1 MATFLFMEPVLR
13 TVSQGK
19 LLSRVFAIILQILA
33 IVALIAGLVSWI
45 AAWGAVFYLPV
56 VGVLGGII
64 FQLFFVAAIY
74 MVVHTLLIRAREI
87 ADLPEAE
94 YTAIPILAVFFR
106 LVGEAFAAFVVPIAI
121 GGGILMWLAGGYAY
135 RLLGGIGSFIP
146 HLGEVWFIGGITLM
160 VFGVLISFLV
170 LLYCYWLSE
179 FTIVLVDIARS
190 TRGTRRIADQYERAK
205 EGP

>member
-1 MATFLFMEPVLR
+1 MGTFLFMEPVLR
-13 TVSQGK
+13 VISQGK
-19 LLSRVFAIILQILA
+19 LLSKVFAIVLQILA
-33 IVALIAGLVSWI
+33 IVAALAGLAGWI
-45 AAWGAVFYLPV
+45 AAWGVVFYLPV
-56 VGVLGGII
+56 VAVIGGII
-64 FQLFFVAAIY
+64 FQLFFLAAIY
-74 MVVHTLLIRAREI
+74 MVVHTLLIRAKEI

-106 LVGEAFAAFVVPIAI
+106 LVGEVFAAFVVPITV
-121 GGGILMWLAGGYAY
+121 GGGILMWFAGFYAT
-135 RLLGGIGSFIP
+135 RILRDVTPFLPNLGGAGF
-146 HLGEVWFIGGITLM
+146 VGGITLM

-190 TRGTRRIADQYERAK
+190 TRGTRRVADQYDKGK